1 MSWYNKSIEELLKDY
16 NIKKTSYVFTE
27 NKSKNNKK
35 SKHKFEIEYKTQKT
49 APKELKDLT
58 KDFKVLKEWR
68 KDAKKN
74 FYELASYSD
83 ALNPSTMI
91 NPCPMTLN
99 GLNENLEIDAYRV
112 TYIPAMDTSYLK
124 LWDIIQ
130 NTDIVPDKVK
140 MVTGQIGDNPGGFS
154 QALIF
159 YRRHKYK
166 NNFEKNIIFGM
177 NANQPSE
184 LKTEKFVQLYNKEQ
198 GKTKIFEIG
207 SPGGVLDHSSLL
219 NYISLFDN
227 LKADFVTANGGADL
241 DPKNLDQRDLLF
253 SHILFSE
260 VVLSLCIQKEEG
272 NMVAKIL
279 NIDYQITADILCLLY
294 CLYDK
299 IEIVKPVT
307 TRLHSSERYVLC
319 YGFKGIDKK
328 DKEKLLDIHKNW
340 KDYPKKLLKD
350 VPKDFIKQIVKSK
363 KIINDFQEPVLK
375 ETLKIKKK
383 DIPLLKKAYCKNILY
398 AIDWCLENSVR
409 LKNEYFNIRNKKM
422 NFRDGHL
429 CFPEDLNPLK

>member
-16 NIKKTSYVFTE
+16 NIKKTSYVFTD
-27 NKSKNNKK
+27 KK
-35 SKHKFEIEYKTQKT
+35 SKDNFEIDYETQKT
-49 APKELKDLT
+49 APKELKDVT
-58 KDFKVLKEWR
+58 NDFKVLKKWR

-74 FYELASYSD
+74 FYKLASYSD

-99 GLNENLEIDAYRV
+99 GLNENLGIDAYRV

-130 NTDIVPDKVK
+130 NTDIVPNKTE

-166 NNFEKNIIFGM
+166 DNFEKNIIFGM
-177 NANQPSE
+177 NANQPSN
-184 LKTEKFVQLYNKEQ
+184 LKTEKFVELYDSGQ

-219 NYISLFDN
+219 NYISLFKK
-227 LKADFVTANGGADL
+227 KADFVTANGGADL
-241 DPKNLDQRDLLF
+241 DPKNLDKRDLIF

-260 VVLSLCIQKEEG
+260 VVLTMCIQNKGG
-272 NMVAKIL
+272 NMLARIL
-279 NIDYQITADILCLLY
+279 NIDYQITADILYLLY
-294 CLYDK
+294 CAYEK

-319 YGFKGIDKK
+319 YGFKDIDKK

-350 VPKDFIKQIVKSK
+350 VPKDFIKQIVQSK
-363 KIINDFQEPVLK
+363 KIINEFQEPILK
-375 ETLKIKKK
+375 KTLEIKEK
-383 DIPLLKKAYCKNILY
+383 DISLLKKAYCKNLLY
-398 AIDWCLENSVR
+398 SIDWCLENHIK
-409 LKNEYFNIRNKKM
+409 LKNEYYNIREKKM
-422 NFRDGHL
+422 NFREGHL
-429 CFPEDLNPLK
+429 CFPEEFNPLK